1 MIESDAL
8 LIANNCTSLIRTSC
22 QLLKVRT
29 PHIYYIKEDKNE
41 FILRDQN
48 YNIISYDR
56 RDAGYNVK
64 SALFILK
71 EYTLYI
77 NVNIF
82 TDVIRTYA
90 LVLRQTRAIFQL
102 REVKLY
108 VADKKAYN
116 RKYNASVWMYV
127 FEQGHNNQDAIFD
140 SPVEMDRN
148 AYSCVIINYLFNEK
162 ITYLHKDNAKNAE
175 KLEDLIKRIE
185 DEYNVLDV
193 LEVASKNN
201 VVCNNLKRLNLKYLQ
216 E

>member
-1 MIESDAL
+1 MTESDAML
-8 LIANNCTSLIRTSC
+8 VANNCTSLIKTSC

-29 PHIYYIKEDKNE
+29 PHIYYIQEDKNE
-41 FILRDQN
+41 FVLRDQN

-77 NVNIF
+77 NINIF

-90 LVLRQTRAIFQL
+90 LALRQTRAIFQIK
-102 REVKLY
+102 EVKLY
-108 VADKKAYN
+108 ISDKRAYN
-116 RKYNASVWMYV
+116 RKYNASGWKYV
-127 FEQGHNNQDAIFD
+127 FEQCLNNKDAMFG
-140 SPVEMDRN
+140 SPVELDRN

-162 ITYLHKDNAKNAE
+162 ITYHQKDNAKNIE
-175 KLEDLIKRIE
+175 KLEHLIKKIE
-185 DEYNVLDV
+185 DEYNAIDV
-193 LEVASKNN
+193 LELASKNN

-216 E
+216 D